1 MRLRKSAVAR
11 TFGSRRNSGCV
22 ISNTSC
28 SATLLD
34 TAIRSSCPRAT
45 NRGSTA
51 TPTPARAA
59 ANSACVLFVASAILA
74 EASYAH
80 GKGRR
85 YGEVCC
91 GGRHGP
97 GRIGGCRG
105 TARPR
110 RTTDRYCSRLDAR
123 GGLVET
129 ARDGSGR
136 IPRRRIVSVA
146 DAENVPPHEF
156 HEARRRM
163 ADAVAVAVAKRGVRH
178 VAMLSAIAAVLPDG
192 NRPAKDLHYCE
203 NRLRACGATLTAVR
217 ACYFQDNVASVLT
230 PSGADPAHSGD
241 LSPSTGASI
250 GSLGCLEFIREDP
263 DADIRAVAV
272 SVPLQPVG

>member
-1 MRLRKSAVAR
+1 MAKYVVAGVTGR
-11 TFGSRRNSGCV
+11 VGSVVAEELLARGERPTV
-22 ISNTSC
+22 IVRDSTRAADWSK
-28 SATLLD
+28 
-34 TAIRSSCPRAT
+34 RRAT
-45 NRGSTA
+45 AAVGSLEDE
-51 TPTPARAA
+51 
-59 ANSACVLFVASAILA
+59 LFLS
-74 EASYAH
+74 
-80 GKGRR
+80 
-85 YGEVCC
+85 
-91 GGRHGP
+91 
-97 GRIGGCRG
+97 
-105 TARPR
+105 
-110 RTTDRYCSRLDAR
+110 RTLDGA
-123 GGLVET
+123 
-129 ARDGSGR
+129 DGFFMLL
-136 IPRRRIVSVA
+136 P
-146 DAENVPPHEF
+146 ENVPPHEF

-203 NRLRACGATLTAVR
+203 NRLRACGATLRALR